1 MESPP
6 GAAQLN
12 SSTELYSCASCA
24 IRFRSFDVV
33 CVRLELMIRS
43 LTFVRQTSP
52 EKFEQLSALLRSL
65 GFEDG
70 PGWND
75 EHSKGAPFLAP
86 MGSLELVNGRVPN
99 EPDVLIEVR
108 DLDTAH
114 QLARRQF
121 RDDVGEI
128 EDTAWKSRIFNLQLG
143 ANSRIGFWAFN
154 NPEKSAPNAVEG
166 ELNAGGMRFGV
177 VVSRWNSFITERLL
191 QGALDCLRRSGAKSS
206 DIQIVRVPGSFE
218 IPSAA
223 RLLAQSGTVDAVIA
237 LGCLIRGETTHYEHI
252 ATEVTRGIGQSSQET
267 GIPHS
272 YGVLTCENL
281 EQAIDRAGLKSGNKG
296 WEAAITAVEMVSL
309 KGKLKRGA
317 SDGR

>member
-1 MESPP
+1 
-6 GAAQLN
+6 
-12 SSTELYSCASCA
+12 
-24 IRFRSFDVV
+24 
-33 CVRLELMIRS
+33 MIRS
-43 LTFVRQTSP
+43 LTIVRQTSP
-52 EKFEQLSALLRSL
+52 EQFKQFSALLRSL

-70 PGWND
+70 SGWSD

-86 MGSLELVNGRVPN
+86 VGSLELVDGRAPG
-99 EPDVLIEVR
+99 EPEVLIEVR

-114 QLARRQF
+114 QLARKQF
-121 RDDVGEI
+121 HEEVGEI
-128 EDTAWKSRIFNLQLG
+128 EDTAWKSRIFTIQLNTN
-143 ANSRIGFWAFN
+143 ARIGFWAFN
-154 NPEKSAPNAVEG
+154 DPQKSAHPAVEG
-166 ELNAGGMRFGV
+166 ELNASGMRFGIV
-177 VVSRWNSFITERLL
+177 ISRWNSFITERLL
-191 QGALDCLRRSGAKSS
+191 QGALDCLRRSGTKSK

-223 RLLAQSGTVDAVIA
+223 RLLAESGTVDAIVT

-252 ATEVTRGIGQSSQET
+252 ATEVTRGIGQSAQET

-281 EQAIDRAGLKSGNKG
+281 EQAIDRAGLKSGNTG

-309 KGKLKRGA
+309 KGKLKRGV